1 MSQSQPSSEQR
12 FQLRHVAFFGRTL
25 AEYLRMLAL
34 EQDGLQGL
42 RILDVASGPGSFV
55 AEALA
60 IGLDVTGCDPMYG
73 GDPEAIS
80 GNRFCRLARA
90 ERLRRRVQRRGPC
103 LQPGSRRQTLTPGL
117 SHRLVPANAAHE
129 GFLQRL
135 DCSRADNMICPD
147 PPEAPMTNPLTNAS
161 HFHLGFILAVLAS
174 VLWGLTYCLDERVL
188 SSLSVFKLYFLHCL
202 CGVLVAGVILLVQ
215 GNSPAGLFSI
225 DTAKASLPLI
235 GLTLITATAA
245 ALSIL
250 GSIQLL
256 GANKSAVLEI
266 SYPLFVALFSVLLFK
281 GQLQLPVVIG
291 GIFIFIGS
299 AIIVLGK

>member
-1 MSQSQPSSEQR
+1 MTSPLPHSS
-12 FQLRHVAFFGRTL
+12 L
-25 AEYLRMLAL
+25 
-34 EQDGLQGL
+34 
-42 RILDVASGPGSFV
+42 
-55 AEALA
+55 
-60 IGLDVTGCDPMYG
+60 
-73 GDPEAIS
+73 
-80 GNRFCRLARA
+80 N
-90 ERLRRRVQRRGPC
+90 
-103 LQPGSRRQTLTPGL
+103 
-117 SHRLVPANAAHE
+117 
-129 GFLQRL
+129 
-135 DCSRADNMICPD
+135 
-147 PPEAPMTNPLTNAS
+147 
-161 HFHLGFILAVLAS
+161 LGFILAVLAS

-202 CGVLVAGVILLVQ
+202 CGMLVAGVILLVQ
-215 GNSPAGLFSI
+215 GTSPAGLFSI

-281 GQLQLPVVIG
+281 GQLQLPVVLG